1 MSTTIDQETAPSL
14 GARILRHWA
23 VRLLLFFF
31 SLLVLYAL
39 SQIAALELVGKHGP
53 VSSRPWMMI
62 LASLATSAALIFAY
76 QLLVRWLEKRPTTE
90 LTLAGAAPQLFA
102 GTIIGVVLFSLVIGT
117 LVVSGHGRVTLPAA
131 IIFPFAG
138 FAISILSGVGEELLF
153 RGALF
158 RIVEERWGTLVALLT
173 SAAFFGAIHGGNP
186 GATAI
191 SSIAIALEAGLLL
204 ALAYTATR
212 TLWLPIG
219 LHFAWNF
226 TEGGIFST
234 QVSGGTVHG
243 LFATK
248 LTGDK
253 LLTGGA
259 FGPEASIVAVAIC
272 LIAALFF
279 LVITLRRAQWRPF
292 TLRAAKRL

>member
-1 MSTTIDQETAPSL
+1 MDQEAPSL
-14 GARILRHWA
+14 LSRILRHWL
-23 VRLLLFFF
+23 VRLLLFFA
-31 SLLVLYAL
+31 SLIVLYAVCQL
-39 SQIAALELVGKHGP
+39 ATLVLVGRHGP
-53 VSSRPWMMI
+53 LSTRPWLMI
-62 LASLATSAALIFAY
+62 LTAFASSAAMIFTY
-76 QLLVRWLEKRPTTE
+76 QLLVRWLEKRATAE
-90 LTLAGAAPQLFA
+90 LTRAGAGPQLFA
-102 GTIIGVVLFSLVIGT
+102 GTVIGVVLFSLVILS
-117 LVVSGHGRVTLPAA
+117 LVVSGHGTVTLPAVMV
-131 IIFPFAG
+131 FPFVG
-138 FAISILSGVGEELLF
+138 FAMSVLSGVGEELLF
-153 RGALF
+153 RGGLF

-186 GATAI
+186 GATAL

-204 ALAYTATR
+204 ALAYAATR

-234 QVSGGTVHG
+234 QVSGGVVQG

-248 LTGDK
+248 LTGDR
-253 LLTGGA
+253 LLTGGS
-259 FGPEASIVAVAIC
+259 FGPEASIIAVAIC

-292 TLRAAKRL
+292 ALRPQRQLSRE

>member
-1 MSTTIDQETAPSL
+1 M
-14 GARILRHWA
+14 
-23 VRLLLFFF
+23 V
-31 SLLVLYAL
+31 
-39 SQIAALELVGKHGP
+39 
-53 VSSRPWMMI
+53 
-62 LASLATSAALIFAY
+62 
-76 QLLVRWLEKRPTTE
+76 
-90 LTLAGAAPQLFA
+90 
-102 GTIIGVVLFSLVIGT
+102 
-117 LVVSGHGRVTLPAA
+117 
-131 IIFPFAG
+131 FPFVG
-138 FAISILSGVGEELLF
+138 FAMSVLSGVGEELLF

-186 GATAI
+186 GATAL

-204 ALAYTATR
+204 ALAYAATR

-234 QVSGGTVHG
+234 QVSGGVVQG

-248 LTGDK
+248 LTGDR
-253 LLTGGA
+253 LLTGGS

-292 TLRAAKRL
+292 ALRPQRQLSRE

>member
-1 MSTTIDQETAPSL
+1 MTNTIDGSTLPLPS
-14 GARILRHWA
+14 RILRHWF
-23 VRLLLFFF
+23 VRLLLFFA
-31 SLLVLYAL
+31 SLLVLYAI
-39 SQIAALELVGKHGP
+39 SQIATLQLVGRHGP
-53 VSSRPWMMI
+53 VSSRPWLMI
-62 LASLATSAALIFAY
+62 LAAFATSAALIFAY
-76 QLLVRWLEKRPTTE
+76 QLLVRWLEKRSTVE
-90 LTLAGAAPQLFA
+90 LAPAGAAPQFFA
-102 GTIIGVVLFSLVIGT
+102 GAVIGVVLFSLVIGA
-117 LVVSGHGRVTLPAA
+117 LVVSGHGEVALPVAMA
-131 IIFPFAG
+131 FPFVG
-138 FAISILSGVGEELLF
+138 FALSILSGVGEELLF
-153 RGALF
+153 RGAMF
-158 RIVEERWGTLVALLT
+158 RIVEERWGTLVALLA

-186 GATAI
+186 GATVT

-243 LFATK
+243 LFVTR

-253 LLTGGA
+253 LLTGGT

-279 LVITLRRAQWRPF
+279 LVIALRRKQWRPF
-292 TLRAAKRL
+292 ALRGRRE